1 MKVVGKETSPQYI
14 QQNEL
19 SFIPN
24 NYQLEMDIA
33 VPVNVVFYFF
43 FFLHTGC
50 LPQWQGDLKKKQ
62 FNDHLHSLSCQR
74 HADTTV

>member
-43 FFLHTGC
+43 FFFTH
-50 LPQWQGDLKKKQ
+50 W
-62 FNDHLHSLSCQR
+62 LSP
-74 HADTTV
+74 TVAG

>member
-43 FFLHTGC
+43 FFYTLAVS
-50 LPQWQGDLKKKQ
+50 
-62 FNDHLHSLSCQR
+62 HSGR
-74 HADTTV
+74 VT